1 MSNIQEH
8 FKRMLENIEAERAHE
23 EKFYDEL
30 QAKKSLQQRIDA
42 GVLWHPALITKINY
56 TLGELIE
63 IQLEK
68 VKHLDTSHKFKSGAG
83 VRIFTGKDE
92 SFEYLGNVSYV
103 RNRKMSIILSS
114 KTISKSSLL
123 HLKYISVELR
133 YDERPFKVMRET
145 VKQVLESKAP
155 FVKELQQSIALNRS
169 VENPINQ
176 VSIKETPVFLKL
188 NQTQKKAISFSLE
201 RDHLAIIHGPPGTG
215 KTTSLIALIEQ
226 LCIQQKKILVCAPSN
241 NAVDLLAK
249 LTDQLG
255 IDVVRTGNVTR
266 IADDLGHVTLAEK
279 ARSHKDW
286 QHIKKVRIEAEEAR
300 RQADKFKRSFGRDE
314 RAERKMMRKESR
326 ALLDWAKE
334 LEARLIDDIMSK
346 AQVVACTLIG
356 AAHYSLKEYTFD
368 VVIIDEGSQAL
379 EPECWVPILK
389 APKLIIAGD
398 HKQLPPTVLS
408 EKARKNEFNVT
419 LLDRLSKHTEL
430 SHLLNIQYRMHPD
443 ILAFSNHMFYD
454 AALITDA
461 TVLDRKVKLSDQPL
475 VLIDTAGSGFEE
487 TMNKQ
492 HHSYYNEGEYF
503 IIQEYLIQSKERLL
517 GSQIGIIAPYAQQVR
532 HIQAKLKEASELKG
546 LDIEV
551 NSIDGFQGQEKD
563 MIIISLV
570 RSNPDGN
577 IGFVSDARRL
587 NVAMTRAKK
596 SLIIIGDSA
605 TLCQHSLYN
614 ELYNHIEKYGD
625 IQSAWSYMSY

>member
-1 MSNIQEH
+1 MSTIKEH
-8 FKRMLENIEAERAHE
+8 FNKMLENIEAERAHE

-30 QAKKSLQQRIDA
+30 QSKKSLQDRIDA
-42 GVLWHPALITKINY
+42 GVLWHPALISKINY

-68 VKHLDTSHKFKSGAG
+68 VKHFDTSHKFKSGAG

-92 SFEYLGNVSYV
+92 SFEYLGNVSFV
-103 RNRKMSIILSS
+103 RNRRMSIILSS
-114 KTISKSSLL
+114 KTISKSNLL
-123 HLKYISVELR
+123 HLKYLSVELR
-133 YDERPFKVMRET
+133 YDERPFKVMKET
-145 VKQVLESKAP
+145 VKQVLSTQSP
-155 FVKELQQSIALNRS
+155 YIKELQRGIILN
-169 VENPINQ
+169 EPLDNPISNEA
-176 VSIKETPVFLKL
+176 IKETHVYSRL
-188 NQTQKKAISFSLE
+188 NPTQKEAISFALE
-201 RDHLAIIHGPPGTG
+201 RDNLAIIHGPPGTG

-249 LTDQLG
+249 RTDELG

-266 IADDLGHVTLAEK
+266 ISDDLGHVTLAEK

-300 RQADKFKRSFGRDE
+300 RQAEKYKRSFGRDE
-314 RAERKMMRKESR
+314 RAERKMMKKEFR

-334 LEARLIDDIMSK
+334 LEARLIDDIMTK
-346 AQVVACTLIG
+346 AQVVATTLVG
-356 AAHYSLKEYTFD
+356 SAHYSLKEYNFD
-368 VVIIDEGSQAL
+368 VLIIDEGSQAL

-389 APKLIIAGD
+389 ANKLIIAGD

-408 EKARKNEFNVT
+408 EKARQNDFNIT
-419 LLDRLSKHTEL
+419 LLDRLSKQADL

-443 ILAFSNHMFYD
+443 ILAFSNHMFYE
-454 AALITDA
+454 AALTTD
-461 TVLDRKVKLSDQPL
+461 TSVLERKYRLTEEPL
-475 VLIDTAGSGFEE
+475 VFIDTAGSGFEE
-487 TMNKQ
+487 NLNR
-492 HHSYYNEGEYF
+492 HHRSFYNEGEYF
-503 IIQEYLIQSKERLL
+503 IIQEYLLQSIERLA
-517 GSQIGIIAPYAQQVR
+517 GYQIGLIAPYAQQVR
-532 HIQAKLKEASELKG
+532 HIQAKVKEAEELRS

-563 MIIISLV
+563 LIIISLV

-577 IGFVSDARRL
+577 IGFVSDERRL
-587 NVAMTRAKK
+587 NVAMTRAKRE
-596 SLIIIGDSA
+596 LVMIGDSA
-605 TLCQHSLYN
+605 TLCQNRLFN

-625 IQSAWSYMSY
+625 MQSAWSYMSF